1 MQSALVKDVVGRGK
15 RFGHRFVQIVNRLF
29 AFFILV
35 MLHYIPEEFFIR
47 SAIQSSRILHGDSF
61 ELFAFKSKAE
71 HIIDLDRLGWL
82 IASFTLRIKVSSQ
95 PSCI

>member
-15 RFGHRFVQIVNRLF
+15 RLGHRFVQIVNRLF

-47 SAIQSSRILHGDSF
+47 IAIQSSRILHRD
-61 ELFAFKSKAE
+61 AFKFFTLERMSE
-71 HIIDLDRLGWL
+71 HIIVLDRLRWL